1 MTSNHGTYIETYTV
15 LQFIRLP
22 YFESIKF
29 IKRITRNKIRYIVDN
44 DEVLENIY
52 KTYIQTRPLYLVK
65 LFGKQ
70 SNNYALLMLP
80 VRSPHKLKIKDFHYH
95 IGMVFLSPSTIKNL
109 IDTLNLDES

>member
-1 MTSNHGTYIETYTV
+1 MEAFTV
-15 LQFIRLP
+15 LQFVRLP

-29 IKRITRNKIRYIVDN
+29 IQRISRHKIRYTVDN
-44 DEVLENIY
+44 DIILDNLF
-52 KTYIQTRPLYLVK
+52 KTQIQTRPVYLVK

-109 IDTLNLDES
+109 IDDLNLENSQ